1 MKESARIRELIKKGQ
16 LKEALEQADALLK
29 SSTQKDFREV
39 VTQLLAQ
46 FHLADANYKRGIMS
60 PDDYARTIYRIT
72 NSFILELDNYSATE
86 GDKTVRKGYLAHN
99 IPNEMTIQKKMLCTI
114 KISDIEEVLA
124 NKAGFRLEDTSFH
137 LREIT
142 RVKLKGDTTAFAIAP
157 LSSPLER
164 ALKEGETG
172 DWKFYVT
179 PLCEGVHDLI
189 IHIEGLVSGKGLAK
203 LERQVVE
210 DAVINIS
217 VTTQAYDHVETF
229 KKLPIQV
236 SGESKKSILPFTTL
250 EVKAMSARMI
260 QSIKQLGS
268 FGLGIFALLVLA
280 ALLAYWFL
288 KPPEGKRDFSGSTT
302 GTSVDNSTKDS
313 TNIDTLVVRVT
324 LPTSVSTGQ
333 GSVILRTD
341 TSVFNFKIAIYDNE
355 NNPVPFTKVLP
366 LPKTASVL
374 EVQGLNL
381 GSKYR
386 FQIEGS
392 NGNKQFMCSTLPTL
406 ITKAK
411 QEETLACTQ
420 ITSESTGEKPVQL
433 KVQLA
438 IKLKNYPKDC
448 PLYGA
453 KMLFK
458 ATSSDTTFTKDI
470 ELKDDTI
477 TTVVNTNKNGVFYS
491 FEVSSSCVQ
500 CTGADTIRNSRLI
513 VLNCAKID
521 SKHVD
526 TTPRPN
532 PPKICTVNLSKKSGF
547 IKPMLY
553 VDGKRVRMFKVNRG
567 NITLFLTIKSPN
579 KVIHFRVEDGNETC
593 ESQGVPPLS
602 NTLNLDMNC
611 KTRESKTT
619 QYIISFKVDKQ
630 LKDSLLVLPVVW
642 KRNGYIQ
649 ERPFVK
655 PNLAKNTV
663 DVYIWDK
670 KDNPT
675 DLHELRLMLPRRL
688 HNVQIGYFSKRPIQ
702 NATID
707 CTLCKSCPK

>member
-1 MKESARIRELIKKGQ
+1 ML
-16 LKEALEQADALLK
+16 
-29 SSTQKDFREV
+29 FRSI
-39 VTQLLAQ
+39 
-46 FHLADANYKRGIMS
+46 N
-60 PDDYARTIYRIT
+60 RIT
-72 NSFILELDNYSATE
+72 NSFIFELDNYSATE

-189 IHIEGLVSGKGLAK
+189 IHVEGLVSGKGLVK

-217 VTTQAYDHVETF
+217 VTTRAYDSIETF
-229 KKLPIQV
+229 KKLPIEI
-236 SGESKKSILPFTTL
+236 SGESKKSLLPFSTL
-250 EVKAMSARMI
+250 EVKAMPLRII

-268 FGLGIFALLVLA
+268 FGLGILAFLVLA
-280 ALLAYWFL
+280 ALLAYLFF
-288 KPPEGKRDFSGSTT
+288 KPTEGKRDFTGSTT
-302 GTSVDNSTKDS
+302 PTS
-313 TNIDTLVVRVT
+313 TNNSAKDDTLVVDITQPRGILT
-324 LPTSVSTGQ
+324 DSTGR

-341 TSVFNFKIAIYDNE
+341 TSVFNFQIAIYDDE

-366 LPKTASVL
+366 LPKKASVL
-374 EVQGLNL
+374 EIQGLNL

-386 FQIEGS
+386 FQIEGW
-392 NGNKQFMCSTLPTL
+392 NGDKKFICLTLPTL
-406 ITKAK
+406 ITKEK
-411 QEETLACTQ
+411 QEELLICKRLDDEHIRKT
-420 ITSESTGEKPVQL
+420 KMR
-433 KVQLA
+433 LA
-438 IKLKNYPKDC
+438 IELKDYPKDC
-448 PLYGA
+448 LLTGTKVTLKTISPSNKSVKDTLITNDT
-453 KMLFK
+453 LF
-458 ATSSDTTFTKDI
+458 
-470 ELKDDTI
+470 
-477 TTVVNTNKNGVFYS
+477 TVVSTNGKGVFYR
-491 FEVSSSCVQ
+491 FEVTSPCVT
-500 CTGADTIRNSRLI
+500 CLGADTIKVNTRKI
-513 VLNCAKID
+513 VLNCVKSD
-521 SKHVD
+521 PKHVD
-526 TTPRPN
+526 PPSRPN
-532 PPKICTVNLSKKSGF
+532 PPKTCTVNLSKKSGF

-602 NTLNLDMNC
+602 NTLNLDLNC